1 MTALPTVKAPTD
13 PIKAA
18 KPCPICKEE
27 FKSEWNAE
35 DEEWIWL
42 DAIKINDTV
51 CSVYIID
58 GFKILTYL
66 PQRFTILL
74 VIPRR

>member
-1 MTALPTVKAPTD
+1 MTVVPSVKAPTD

-51 CSVYIID
+51 RLQS
-58 GFKILTYL
+58 TE
-66 PQRFTILL
+66 
-74 VIPRR
+74 